1 MLILERARLTRP
13 WSIVAFAAHT
23 PFYLPHHHGISMAKR
38 NRYKSTRASKL
49 SRTSS
54 RSSQKTTKDEQDT
67 PKIPRK
73 ANVSYSKSKKQE
85 KSALEDVQLP
95 DISPVSAENSGL
107 MTAVSIDKDATS
119 SDSRSRQ
126 TTFLYGEEAKKA
138 RLVRFEQYEKE
149 RDISYRFG
157 RLHDTDTAVEP
168 VKPLRNMHVAKLEH
182 GLDRVLFNPGVHWL
196 RDQRTGTFNYT
207 PEIQRVLDV
216 DLFDYTTLPPYVTS
230 SRDKELLYITKRQK
244 KKYCGSTS
252 SLTGLLSHCYFLLS
266 RWKEPNLTGFSPS
279 FQNLLTGFSEG
290 SKMPVSIMLRYQTDG
305 FYAIDADKNSDGEMD
320 NTNYLLTTLGKS
332 LEKFLTSSPD
342 EYAQHKRV
350 NSWKLG
356 AEVREQQEAY
366 HYAQSPKFL
375 LRSQLDCYDERLPKR
390 TFDLKT
396 RAVVS
401 IRNDRANYAEG
412 CGYQIRFA
420 RGLWESF
427 EREYWDMVR
436 AAFLKYNFQAR
447 IGHMDGI
454 FVAYHNTS
462 EIFGFQYI
470 DLEEMNLRLF
480 GSNEMGD
487 KAYHM
492 SIGLLERI
500 LDVAT
505 ENFPNETLSITMET
519 RPGTGNMY
527 VIVEST
533 ETSRI
538 LQLDVVLDRYLNNA
552 LVRGPVD
559 FVQFCGPMTEAELE
573 DMHCGRSKSKLS
585 DVQWYV
591 DYCIT
596 PRHDFPEKKTRQ
608 NLQEI
613 RNRQRLMRT
622 MTMPNVEMLDERE
635 KERLYVLSKQPGA
648 LERFLHERE
657 NGQAIGMPLAPGQK
671 TTRELI
677 QREGLLNIESQ
688 GHSQPTTAVK
698 WLRYLDPMTKRV
710 RELSREG
717 HRRLKQQLSK

>member
-1 MLILERARLTRP
+1 
-13 WSIVAFAAHT
+13 
-23 PFYLPHHHGISMAKR
+23 
-38 NRYKSTRASKL
+38 
-49 SRTSS
+49 
-54 RSSQKTTKDEQDT
+54 
-67 PKIPRK
+67 
-73 ANVSYSKSKKQE
+73 
-85 KSALEDVQLP
+85 
-95 DISPVSAENSGL
+95 
-107 MTAVSIDKDATS
+107 
-119 SDSRSRQ
+119 
-126 TTFLYGEEAKKA
+126 
-138 RLVRFEQYEKE
+138 
-149 RDISYRFG
+149 
-157 RLHDTDTAVEP
+157 
-168 VKPLRNMHVAKLEH
+168 
-182 GLDRVLFNPGVHWL
+182 
-196 RDQRTGTFNYT
+196 
-207 PEIQRVLDV
+207 
-216 DLFDYTTLPPYVTS
+216 
-230 SRDKELLYITKRQK
+230 
-244 KKYCGSTS
+244 
-252 SLTGLLSHCYFLLS
+252 
-266 RWKEPNLTGFSPS
+266 
-279 FQNLLTGFSEG
+279 
-290 SKMPVSIMLRYQTDG
+290 
-305 FYAIDADKNSDGEMD
+305 MD

-332 LEKFLTSSPD
+332 LEKFLTSPPD
-342 EYAQHKRV
+342 EYAKHKRV

-356 AEVREQQEAY
+356 AEAREQQEAY

-527 VIVEST
+527 VMVEST

-559 FVQFCGPMTEAELE
+559 FVKFCGPMTEAELE

-596 PRHDFPEKKTRQ
+596 PRNDLSEKKTRQ

-677 QREGLLNIESQ
+677 QREGLLNVESQ
-688 GHSQPTTAVK
+688 GQSQPTTAVR